1 MDYLRDVKRTCSR
14 LGIGCAAFL
23 LLGVL
28 LQVEV
33 SLVLQAVMNTGRE
46 VAWDTWGMLVSALP
60 MYLIGFPVCWLIVKD
75 MPTPCRPWKRKF
87 TAGQLVV
94 AFFVCISVMYIGN
107 IIGTTLMAV
116 VNGIQGKPLMNPVSE
131 MIENL
136 DTWVIFLLTVV
147 AAPIFEELLYRKL
160 LIDRVAQYGDKTAIV
175 LSGVLFGLSHGN
187 FYQFFYAFGLGVIF
201 AYIYLNTG
209 RLRYTI
215 GLHAIINFLGSIVA
229 LHVGDNVWFTA
240 AYLIFML
247 TSIIL
252 GIVFLILYRREI
264 RFWPAMV
271 AIPKGKRLNALFLN
285 FGMIVFFCVAFGLFL
300 IS

>member
-14 LGIGCAAFL
+14 LGIGYAAFL

-28 LQVEV
+28 LQMVV
-33 SLVLQAVMNTGRE
+33 ALVLGMIMSTGRD
-46 VAWDTWGMLVSALP
+46 VAWNTWGILVSALP

-94 AFFVCISVMYIGN
+94 TFFACISVMYIGN
-107 IIGTTLMAV
+107 IVGTTLMAI
-116 VNGIQGKPLMNPVSE
+116 VNGIQGKPLMNPVSA

-136 DTWVIFLLTVV
+136 ETWVIFLLTVV

-160 LIDRVAQYGDKTAIV
+160 LIDRVAQFGDKTAII

-187 FYQFFYAFGLGVIF
+187 FYQFFYAFGLGAIF
-201 AYIYLNTG
+201 AYVYLNTG
-209 RLRYTI
+209 RVRYTI
-215 GLHAIINFLGSIVA
+215 IMHAIINFLGSIVA
-229 LHVGDNVWFTA
+229 LHVGDNYYFTA
-240 AYLIFML
+240 AYMIFML
-247 TSIIL
+247 TSIVL
-252 GIVFLILYRREI
+252 GVVFLVMYRREI
-264 RFWPAMV
+264 RLWPAMV
-271 AIPKGKRLNALFLN
+271 VIPKGKRFTTLFLN
-285 FGMIVFFCVAFGLFL
+285 FGMVLFFCVALGLFL